1 MEGFELLTKLIQ
13 SGKSEIEGKKAKEL
27 LGQLFGQRYHK
38 RHFEKTI
45 VRDALGF
52 GDEYNDQNV
61 PFAGLIHADNP
72 ESGPYGGMSLVWF
85 PSNDNGSIIG
95 FGVGTRGLSPDE
107 GILTRPG
114 HKRRV
119 ASLRRKLAK
128 AGVTIWTKPDPAN
141 LNITVPKTVIERFPG
156 FEKAFKRYGREM
168 YCFAQVPND
177 NDVLANQVI
186 SAFFDLYS
194 YERGWDIQIK
204 FKQQRDELLG
214 RLRQDLF
221 QKVHPKEVVN
231 LLKLR
236 RFVILEGP
244 PGTGKTFLTE
254 QVKNEYFIDSNMT
267 VQFHPSITYEDFLI
281 GLSPD
286 TNEKSLLRFDIKAGW
301 LLKACEQAKNKPFL
315 LVIDEINRADLG
327 KILGEAIYL
336 FESGEIG
343 KRSVELPHPYNE
355 KQTLELPDNLYVLGT
370 MNTSDRSIASIDMAI
385 RRRFAFMKIMPER
398 EVVSAQENELA
409 TKIFDLITD
418 VFIEHAPNEALNLLP
433 GHSYYLAST
442 EDEAKQRFKYELL
455 PLLDEYIRDG
465 HLGPATTELNAV
477 RDIIED
483 IVQ

>member
-1 MEGFELLTKLIQ
+1 MEGFELLCRLIQ
-13 SGKSEIEGKKAKEL
+13 SGKPEIEGKKAREL
-27 LGQLFGQRYHK
+27 LSELFGYRYHK

-52 GDEYNDQNV
+52 GEDSNEQNIS
-61 PFAGLIHADNP
+61 FAGLIHADNP
-72 ESGPYGGMSLVWF
+72 ETGPYGGMSLVWF

-128 AGVTIWTKPDPAN
+128 TGVNIWTKPDPAN
-141 LNITVPKTVIERFPG
+141 LSVVVPKIVIEKFAG
-156 FEKAFKRYGREM
+156 FEKALKRYGREM
-168 YCFAQVPND
+168 YCIAKLPND
-177 NDVLANQVI
+177 DDVLAEDVI
-186 SAFFDLYS
+186 RSFFDLYS
-194 YERGWDIQIK
+194 YERGWEIQSK
-204 FKQQRDELLG
+204 FKSQRDELLG
-214 RLRQDLF
+214 QLRQDLF
-221 QKVHPKEVVN
+221 HNVTPKEVYD

-244 PGTGKTFLTE
+244 PGTGKTHLTE
-254 QVKNEYFIDSNMT
+254 KIKQEYFNGNNMT
-267 VQFHPSITYEDFLI
+267 VQFHPSVTYEDFLI

-301 LLKACEQAKNKPFL
+301 LLKACEQAKKSPFL

-336 FESGEIG
+336 FESSEIG
-343 KRSVELPHPYNE
+343 SRSVELPHLYNGR
-355 KQTLELPDNLYVLGT
+355 QTLELPKNLYVLGT

-385 RRRFAFMKIMPER
+385 RRRFAFVKIMPER
-398 EVVSAQENELA
+398 EVISAQGNELA
-409 TKIFDLITD
+409 VRIFDLVTD
-418 VFIEHAPNEALNLLP
+418 VFVEHAPNEALNLLP
-433 GHSYYLAST
+433 GHSYFLVSSD
-442 EDEAKQRFKYELL
+442 DEAKRRFKYELL

-483 IVQ
+483 IIQ